1 MEESTI
7 WKMID
12 IYFQDNPQA
21 LVKHHIDSFNQFYDT
36 GLIQLFKEMNPIKL
50 EVDYD
55 TDIQEFRSKCLMYIG
70 GKNGDKVYF
79 GKPIIH
85 DSLENSH
92 YMYPNECRLRNM
104 SYAITIHYDVEIE
117 YTRILRENEVPTPTD
132 EKGYAF
138 YDDLD
143 VKEKTEKGEILKKD
157 YTPSEMTTLRE
168 NTKLQSNT
176 QNIKML
182 LEKIYLGRFPIMVQS
197 NLCILHN
204 LPRDMRFSLGECKN
218 DFGGYFIID
227 GKEKVVIPQE
237 QFGDNMMNI
246 YKDKND
252 KYTYSLDFKS
262 VSENVSK
269 PVRQLSIRILA
280 STDTQKKNNI
290 GVFIPN
296 AGAQPIPLFIV
307 FRALGVISDEEI
319 ISFCTLQDAKQTN
332 ALFVPFLEACVH
344 DAASIITQYEAIYFI
359 SLFVKGRSITRTM
372 RILTDYFLPHVGEVN
387 YLEKAYHLGHMVNR
401 LLAVAT
407 GLESVTDRDSYKYK
421 RLELIGP
428 LMKNLFSEYYKQ
440 QQKFI
445 QKFFEHRYE
454 FGKDTYNDLSNMI
467 YRKYTE
473 AFSTKIVED
482 GFRKAFKGNW
492 GASSHTKQIGIVQD
506 MNRLSHNGM
515 ISHLR
520 KINLPMDS
528 SIKLIQPR
536 VLHGSQW
543 GIIDPIDTPDGGN
556 IGLHKHLSIMTH
568 VSTSLSRERMIDWLS
583 KNSALKKL
591 NHSIPSSLN
600 RLSKV
605 FVNGFWAGCVADPL
619 TLIKTIKLHRRHGL
633 IPITTSATFNYTL
646 NMITIFVDG
655 GRLCRPIFYCDDN
668 NQKFVFQQKD
678 EWEKIKKN
686 LVEEGEVWSKIVS
699 GFHKKEDPNYN
710 LFGGKYYTWEE
721 LYKTPIEH
729 MKHSKS
735 LLEYIDSQETEGT
748 LIAMSFTDVKSEITR
763 HTHCELHP
771 STTYG
776 VMCNLINYVEHN
788 PVTRNSFSCG
798 QSKQACSLYSTN
810 YQVRMDKTAVV
821 LNNGQIP
828 LVKSKYMQYINNEE
842 NPYGENAIVAIMCY
856 TGYNVE
862 DAVLINEGALDRGLF
877 RTTYY
882 TTYEAHEEK
891 EIRNDVVTNEQ
902 VFCNIQDLKEVDGV
916 KPDYDYS
923 YLDKQG
929 LIPENTEVHDKIIL
943 IGQTTLSDPRT
954 GKKKDMSKTTKKGQV
969 GIVDKAFMTEGEEG
983 QRIAKIRIRE
993 ERIPTFGDKFAS
1005 RAGQK
1010 GTVGMVIPECNMPFT
1025 KDGIRPDMIV
1035 NPHALPSRMTIGQM
1049 IESIVGKACTFEG
1062 TAGDCTAFYN
1072 RENKLGMFGEILTK
1086 HNFHSN
1092 GDEILYDGMTGKQLE
1107 ATIFIGPT
1115 YYMRLKHMVKDK
1127 INYRATGPLTKL
1139 TRQPVS
1145 GRANDGGLR
1154 IGEMERDAV
1163 ISHGMSH
1170 FLKES
1175 MMERA
1180 DAYKLAIC
1188 NKTGMVAIYNP
1199 TKDLLISPSADGPIQ
1214 YNGSVEK
1221 EGNIEVKQM
1230 TKHGRSF
1237 SLVHVPYSL
1246 KLMMQELQCINVQM
1260 HIITDDNI
1268 NQLENM
1274 NFSKNVRF
1282 GKDETPQTLIEQ
1294 IQKNLNKKIE
1304 KKSILES
1311 SIEEEY
1317 KSSNEF
1323 PNVRLSPEEIDIA
1336 ALMARQDEEAGNLPA
1351 RAPFNIKNLIPKKIT
1366 PHSPDE
1372 PPPPEDSPYKSPEWA
1387 TGSPAFNPWDDPNY
1401 SPPYDPNP
1409 TSPWDPN
1416 SSQESPNSVSSE
1428 FHPSNPDYAY
1438 YDPNDPATHRR
1449 FYDPNDPFTHG
1460 PGGDLN
1466 DPVMKFQNRAEY
1478 DKWRET
1484 QNQKGGTVGNFQLD
1498 DKVFL
1503 KGDSSNPTRMW
1514 NVVHANELDKSY
1526 LIDTQNLDGINVE
1539 ASKRLVLEKDIRK
1552 PDLFDYNTNSGPR
1565 YNPAAY
1571 YSSQNM
1577 PPPIPQPHPS
1587 LYPAQQDCNPPPVMN
1602 VVKIYNQSP
1611 AEPAGAGVA
1620 PMGFMEEVTNIE
1632 TPIPK
1637 LPDFKGNNFII
1648 EKLSK

>member
-36 GLIQLFKEMNPIKL
+36 ELIQLFKEMNPIKL

-70 GKNGDKVYF
+70 GKNGDRVYF
-79 GKPIIH
+79 GKPVIH
-85 DSLENSH
+85 DSNENSH

-117 YTRILRENEVPTPTD
+117 YTRILRENEVPTATD
-132 EKGYAF
+132 DKGYAF

-143 VKEKTEKGEILKKD
+143 IKEKTENGEILKKD
-157 YTPSEMTTLRE
+157 YTPSELATIRE
-168 NTKLQSNT
+168 NTKIQSNT
-176 QNIKML
+176 QHIKML

-204 LPRDMRFSLGECKN
+204 LPREMRFSFGECKN
-218 DFGGYFIID
+218 DVGGYFIID

-246 YKDKND
+246 YKDKD
-252 KYTYSLDFKS
+252 EKYTYSLDFKS

-319 ISFCTLQDAKQTN
+319 ISFCTLQDAKHTN
-332 ALFVPFLEACVH
+332 SLFVPYLEACVH

-407 GLESVTDRDSYKYK
+407 GLEPVTDRDSYKYK

-440 QQKFI
+440 QQKYI

-454 FGKDTYNDLSNMI
+454 FGKDTYNDLTNMI

-473 AFSTKIVED
+473 AFSNKIVED

-492 GASSHTKQIGIVQD
+492 GASSHTKKIGIVQD

-556 IGLHKHLSIMTH
+556 IGLHKHLAIMTH
-568 VSTSLSRERMIDWLS
+568 VSTSLSREPMIEWLA
-583 KNSALKKL
+583 KNTALKRL
-591 NHSIPSSLN
+591 NQSIPSSLN

-605 FVNGFWAGCVADPL
+605 FVNGFWVGCVADPL

-646 NMITIFVDG
+646 NMITIFLDG
-655 GRLCRPIFYCDDN
+655 GRLCRPILYRDDVN
-668 NQKFVFQQKD
+668 RGFVFHQKD
-678 EWEKIKKN
+678 EWEKIKNK
-686 LVEEGEVWSKIVS
+686 LVEDGDIWSKIVG
-699 GFHKKEDPNYN
+699 GFQKKEDPGYN
-710 LFGGKYYTWEE
+710 LYGGKYYTWEE
-721 LYKTPIEH
+721 LYKSPIEN

-735 LLEYIDSQETEGT
+735 LLEYLDCQETEGT
-748 LIAMSFTDVKSEITR
+748 LIAMNFMDVQSEITK
-763 HTHCELHP
+763 HTHCEVHP

-776 VMCNLINYVEHN
+776 VMCNLINYLEHN

-842 NPYGENAIVAIMCY
+842 NPYGENAIVAVMCY

-862 DAVLINEGALDRGLF
+862 DAVLINEGALARGLF

-902 VFCNIQDLKEVDGV
+902 VFGNIQDLKEVEGV

-943 IGQTTLSDPRT
+943 IGQTALLDSRT
-954 GKKKDMSKTTKKGQV
+954 GKRKDMSKTTKKGQV

-993 ERIPTFGDKFAS
+993 ERIPSFGDKFAS

-1010 GTVGMVIPECNMPFT
+1010 GTVGMIIPECDMPFT

-1092 GDEILYDGMTGKQLE
+1092 GDEIMYDGMTGKQLE

-1163 ISHGMSH
+1163 ISHGMSY

-1180 DAYKLAIC
+1180 DAYKLAVC

-1199 TKDLLISPSADGPIQ
+1199 SKDLLISPSADGPIQ

-1221 EGNIEVKQM
+1221 EGNIQVKQM

-1237 SLVHVPYSL
+1237 SIVHVPYSL
-1246 KLMMQELQCINVQM
+1246 KLLMQELQCINVQM

-1268 NQLENM
+1268 NQFENM
-1274 NFSKNVRF
+1274 NFSKNLRF
-1282 GKDETPQTLIEQ
+1282 GKDETPQSLIEQ
-1294 IQKNLNKKIE
+1294 IQKNLNKKNV
-1304 KKSILES
+1304 KQSILET

-1317 KSSNEF
+1317 KNSDGF
-1323 PNVRLSPEEIDIA
+1323 PTVGMTPEEVDIA
-1336 ALMARQDEEAGNLPA
+1336 KLMARQDEMEKP
-1351 RAPFNIKNLIPKKIT
+1351 RVPFNINTFLPPRRKFS

-1372 PPPPEDSPYKSPEWA
+1372 PPPPLPADSPAYSP
-1387 TGSPAFNPWDDPNY
+1387 PYDPNY
-1401 SPPYDPNP
+1401 SPPYNPNASPQYDPNFTP
-1409 TSPWDPN
+1409 SPDK
-1416 SSQESPNSVSSE
+1416 QEESISPE
-1428 FHPSNPDYAY
+1428 YHPSNPDYAFH
-1438 YDPNDPATHRR
+1438 DPNDPATRRR

-1460 PGGDLN
+1460 PGDDPN
-1466 DPVMKFQNRAEY
+1466 DPVLKFQNRAEY
-1478 DKWRET
+1478 DKWRESL
-1484 QNQKGGTVGNFQLD
+1484 QPQQKGGNFEHFQLN
-1498 DKVFL
+1498 DKVFF
-1503 KGDSSNPTRMW
+1503 KGDYSNPTRIW
-1514 NVVHANELDKSY
+1514 TIVHANELDKSY
-1526 LIDTQNLDGINVE
+1526 LIDTQDLDGINVE
-1539 ASKRLVLEKDIRK
+1539 SSKRLVNEKDIRK
-1552 PDLFDYNTNSGPR
+1552 PDLFDYNTYRGDSETSFVSPPSQPF
-1565 YNPAAY
+1565 YPPSSY
-1571 YSSQNM
+1571 YPQNNFQESNHQS
-1577 PPPIPQPHPS
+1577 P
-1587 LYPAQQDCNPPPVMN
+1587 LPVMN
-1602 VVKIYNQSP
+1602 VVKIYNQTA
-1611 AEPAGAGVA
+1611 AEPAVSPGQSSH
-1620 PMGFMEEVTNIE
+1620 PIEFTEDVTNIE
-1632 TPIPK
+1632 RPPNPK

-1648 EKLSK
+1648 EKLQK

>member
-36 GLIQLFKEMNPIKL
+36 ELIQLFKEMNPIKL

-85 DSLENSH
+85 DSKEDSH

-117 YTRILRENEVPTPTD
+117 YTRILRENEVPTATD

-143 VKEKTEKGEILKKD
+143 IKEKTENGEILKKD
-157 YTPSEMTTLRE
+157 YTPSELTTIRE
-168 NTKLQSNT
+168 NTKIQSNT

-204 LPRDMRFSLGECKN
+204 LPREMRFSFGECKN
-218 DFGGYFIID
+218 DVGGYFIID

-237 QFGDNMMNI
+237 QFGNNMMNI
-246 YKDKND
+246 YKDKNE
-252 KYTYSLDFKS
+252 KYTFSLDFKS

-280 STDTQKKNNI
+280 STDTQQKNNI

-307 FRALGVISDEEI
+307 FRALGVISDDEI
-319 ISFCTLQDAKQTN
+319 ISFCTLQDAKHTN
-332 ALFVPFLEACVH
+332 SLFVPYLEACVH
-344 DAASIITQYEAIYFI
+344 DAASIITQYDAIYFI

-407 GLESVTDRDSYKYK
+407 GLESVTERDSYKFK

-428 LMKNLFSEYYKQ
+428 LMKNLFTEYYKQ
-440 QQKFI
+440 QQKYI

-473 AFSTKIVED
+473 AFSNKIVEE
-482 GFRKAFKGNW
+482 GFQKAFKGNW
-492 GASSHTKQIGIVQD
+492 GASSHTKKIGIVQD

-556 IGLHKHLSIMTH
+556 IGLHKHLSILTH
-568 VSTSLSRERMIDWLS
+568 VSTSLSREPMIDWLT

-605 FVNGFWAGCVADPL
+605 FVNGLWIGCVADPL
-619 TLIKTIKLHRRHGL
+619 TLIKTIKVHRRHGL

-646 NMITIFVDG
+646 NLITIFLDG
-655 GRLCRPIFYCDDN
+655 GRLCRPIFYSDDN
-668 NQKFVFQQKD
+668 RKFVFQQKD
-678 EWEKIKKN
+678 EWEKIKKK
-686 LVEEGEVWSKIVS
+686 LLEEGEIWSKIVS
-699 GFHKKEDPNYN
+699 GFHKKEDPGFN
-710 LFGGKYYTWEE
+710 LYAGKYYTWEE
-721 LYKTPIEH
+721 LYKTPIEN

-735 LLEYIDSQETEGT
+735 LLEYVDSQETEGT
-748 LIAMSFTDVKSEITR
+748 LIAMNFIDVKSEITN
-763 HTHCELHP
+763 HTHCEVHP

-776 VMCNLINYVEHN
+776 VMCNLINYLEHN

-862 DAVLINEGALDRGLF
+862 DAVLINEAALHRGLF

-902 VFCNIQDLKEVDGV
+902 VFCNIQDLNEVEGV

-923 YLDKQG
+923 YLNKQG

-943 IGQTTLSDPRT
+943 IGQTALLDSRT

-1010 GTVGMVIPECNMPFT
+1010 GTVGMVIPECDMPFT

-1092 GDEILYDGMTGKQLE
+1092 GDEIMYDGMTGKQLE
-1107 ATIFIGPT
+1107 ATVFIGPT

-1163 ISHGMSH
+1163 ISHGMSY

-1175 MMERA
+1175 MMDRA

-1199 TKDLLISPSADGPIQ
+1199 SKDLLISPSADGPIQ

-1221 EGNIEVKQM
+1221 DENNIGVKQI

-1237 SLVHVPYSL
+1237 SIVHVPYSL
-1246 KLMMQELQCINVQM
+1246 NLLVNELKCINVQM

-1268 NQLENM
+1268 NQFENM
-1274 NFSKNVRF
+1274 NFSKNIRF
-1282 GKDETPQTLIEQ
+1282 GKDETPQTIIQQ
-1294 IQKNLNKKIE
+1294 IQNNLNKKLV
-1304 KKSILES
+1304 KQSILES
-1311 SIEEEY
+1311 SIEDEY
-1317 KSSNEF
+1317 KNSEKF
-1323 PNVRLSPEEIDIA
+1323 PTIGMSPEEVDIA
-1336 ALMARQDEEAGNLPA
+1336 GLMARQDEMTNIPP
-1351 RAPFNIKNLIPKKIT
+1351 RAPFNINHIFPPESQVT
-1366 PHSPDE
+1366 PRSPDDPPPPRSPDDPPPPRSPDD
-1372 PPPPEDSPYKSPEWA
+1372 PPPPESPEWA
-1387 TGSPAFNPWDDPNY
+1387 TTSPY
-1401 SPPYDPNP
+1401 SPPYNPNG
-1409 TSPWDPN
+1409 SPPYNPNDSQPYNLYDDSPPYNPN
-1416 SSQESPNSVSSE
+1416 SDSPE
-1428 FHPSNPDYAY
+1428 YHPTPREGTN
-1438 YDPNDPATHRR
+1438 THQQ
-1449 FYDPNDPFTHG
+1449 
-1460 PGGDLN
+1460 GGN
-1466 DPVMKFQNRAEY
+1466 
-1478 DKWRET
+1478 
-1484 QNQKGGTVGNFQLD
+1484 GTFQLH
-1498 DKVFL
+1498 DKVLF
-1503 KGDSSNPTRMW
+1503 KGDSSNPTRIW
-1514 NVVHANELDKSY
+1514 TIVHANELGKSY
-1526 LIDTQNLDGINVE
+1526 IIETDDLAGINVE
-1539 ASKRLVLEKDIRK
+1539 SSKLLVNEKDIRK
-1552 PDLFDYNTNSGPR
+1552 PHLFDCNANQTTLYTPEN
-1565 YNPAAY
+1565 Y
-1571 YSSQNM
+1571 YSQNIAL
-1577 PPPIPQPHPS
+1577 PTPHPS
-1587 LYPAQQDCNPPPVMN
+1587 YNFQDLNPPAPVMN
-1602 VVKIYNQSP
+1602 IVKIYNQTPADSATTSP
-1611 AEPAGAGVA
+1611 IPIEL
-1620 PMGFMEEVTNIE
+1620 MEEVTNLESINQNM
-1632 TPIPK
+1632 
-1637 LPDFKGNNFII
+1637 PDFKGNNFIVKKL
-1648 EKLSK
+1648 EK

>member
-7 WKMID
+7 WKIID

-36 GLIQLFKEMNPIKL
+36 QLIQLFKEMNPIKL

-85 DSLENSH
+85 DSKENSH

-104 SYAITIHYDVEIE
+104 SYAVTIHYDVEIE
-117 YTRILRENEVPTPTD
+117 YTRILRENEVPTATD

-143 VKEKTEKGEILKKD
+143 IKETTEKGEMLKKD
-157 YTPSEMTTLRE
+157 YTPSELAAIRE
-168 NTKLQSNT
+168 NTKIQSNT
-176 QNIKML
+176 QQIKML

-197 NLCILHN
+197 NLCILHG
-204 LPRDMRFSLGECKN
+204 LPREMRFSFGECKN
-218 DFGGYFIID
+218 DLGGYFIID

-237 QFGDNMMNI
+237 EFGDNMMNI
-246 YKDKND
+246 YKDKNE
-252 KYTYSLDFKS
+252 KYTYSLDLKS

-269 PVRQLSIRILA
+269 PVRQLSLRILA
-280 STDTQKKNNI
+280 STDTQSKGNI

-307 FRALGVISDEEI
+307 FRALGVITDEEI

-332 ALFVPFLEACVH
+332 SLFVPYLEACVH
-344 DAASIITQYEAIYFI
+344 DAASIITQYDAIYFI

-401 LLAVAT
+401 LLSVAT
-407 GLESVTDRDSYKYK
+407 GLESVTDRDSYKFK
-421 RLELIGP
+421 RLALIGP

-440 QQKFI
+440 QQKYI

-454 FGKDTYNDLSNMI
+454 FGKDTYSDLSNLI

-473 AFSTKIVED
+473 AFSNKIVEE

-506 MNRLSHNGM
+506 LNRLSHNGM

-520 KINLPMDS
+520 KTNLPMDS
-528 SIKLIQPR
+528 SIKLIPPR

-568 VSTSLSRERMIDWLS
+568 VSTSLSREPMIEWLT
-583 KNSALKKL
+583 KNSALKRL
-591 NHSIPSSLN
+591 NHLIPSSLH

-605 FVNGFWAGCVADPL
+605 FVNGFWVGCVADPM
-619 TLIKTIKLHRRHGL
+619 TLMKTIKLHRRHGL
-633 IPITTSATFNYTL
+633 IPVMTSATFNYTL
-646 NMITIFVDG
+646 NTIIIFLDG
-655 GRLCRPIFYCDDN
+655 GRLCRPIFYCDDDR
-668 NQKFVFQQKD
+668 KFVFQQKD
-678 EWEKIKKN
+678 EWEKIKKI
-686 LVEEGEVWSKIVS
+686 LPSALTSGEEGGDGLDVWSKIMS
-699 GFHKKEDPNYN
+699 GFQKKEVRGFSLYD
-710 LFGGKYYTWEE
+710 GKYYTWEE
-721 LYKTPIEH
+721 LYKTPLSNI
-729 MKHSKS
+729 KHSKS
-735 LLEYIDSQETEGT
+735 LLEYVDSQETEGT
-748 LIAMSFTDVKSEITR
+748 LIAMNFSDVKSEITN

-776 VMCNLINYVEHN
+776 VMCNLINYLEHN
-788 PVTRNSFSCG
+788 PASRNSFSCG

-828 LVKSKYMQYINNEE
+828 LVKSKYLQYINNEE

-862 DAVLINEGALDRGLF
+862 DAVLINEGALARGLF

-891 EIRNDVVTNEQ
+891 EIRNDVITNEK
-902 VFCNIQDLKEVDGV
+902 VFGNIQDLKELEGV

-929 LIPENTEVHDKIIL
+929 LIPENTELHDKIIL
-943 IGQTTLSDPRT
+943 IGQTALVDSQT
-954 GKKKDMSKTTKKGQV
+954 GKRKDMSKTTKKGQV

-1010 GTVGMVIPECNMPFT
+1010 GTVGMVIPECDMPFT

-1049 IESIVGKACTFEG
+1049 VESIVGKACCFEG

-1107 ATIFIGPT
+1107 ASIFIGPT

-1127 INYRATGPLTKL
+1127 INFRATGPNTKL

-1199 TKDLLISPSADGPIQ
+1199 SKDLLISPCADGPIQ

-1221 EGNIEVKQM
+1221 DGKIEVKQM

-1237 SLVHVPYSL
+1237 SIVHVPYSL
-1246 KLMMQELQCINVQM
+1246 KLLIQELQCINVQM

-1274 NFSKNVRF
+1274 NFSKNIRF
-1282 GKDETPQTLIEQ
+1282 GKEETPQTLIAQ
-1294 IQKNLNKKIE
+1294 IQNILNQKTSKLPNINKTKIRGLDDNNMNKFPDVGMSPEEVDLALLLANDDENMKNRIPRPRFDINKYVVDIPPE
-1304 KKSILES
+1304 DQDENP
-1311 SIEEEY
+1311 EY
-1317 KSSNEF
+1317 KS
-1323 PNVRLSPEEIDIA
+1323 PE
-1336 ALMARQDEEAGNLPA
+1336 
-1351 RAPFNIKNLIPKKIT
+1351 
-1366 PHSPDE
+1366 
-1372 PPPPEDSPYKSPEWA
+1372 YKSPEWA
-1387 TGSPAFNPWDDPNY
+1387 TGSPAFNPYDDPNYSGPPFDPNASDSPNWHPGYNPYDDPNY
-1401 SPPYDPNP
+1401 SPPYHPTGPLYENPNIKEGGGKGRKEEA
-1409 TSPWDPN
+1409 TL
-1416 SSQESPNSVSSE
+1416 
-1428 FHPSNPDYAY
+1428 FH
-1438 YDPNDPATHRR
+1438 
-1449 FYDPNDPFTHG
+1449 
-1460 PGGDLN
+1460 LN
-1466 DPVMKFQNRAEY
+1466 D
-1478 DKWRET
+1478 
-1484 QNQKGGTVGNFQLD
+1484 TVF
-1498 DKVFL
+1498 F
-1503 KGDSSNPTRMW
+1503 KGDSNPTRIW
-1514 NVVHANELDKSY
+1514 TVTHVNELENTYEINTQDLRNINVQDSNLVHVSQRDIRRPDVFDFTPHHREQEVFPENY
-1526 LIDTQNLDGINVE
+1526 LLPENNLLPENYYQPYMQTQNKGENCV
-1539 ASKRLVLEKDIRK
+1539 
-1552 PDLFDYNTNSGPR
+1552 
-1565 YNPAAY
+1565 
-1571 YSSQNM
+1571 
-1577 PPPIPQPHPS
+1577 PQ
-1587 LYPAQQDCNPPPVMN
+1587 QPPPVLVNIFNQTTGEQPKTLANEDVNVDPLATSNHVPANYMN
-1602 VVKIYNQSP
+1602 YSKPSTVTSTSSTSP
-1611 AEPAGAGVA
+1611 
-1620 PMGFMEEVTNIE
+1620 I
-1632 TPIPK
+1632 
-1637 LPDFKGNNFII
+1637 DFKNTSQIKI
-1648 EKLSK
+1648 EKI

>member
-36 GLIQLFKEMNPIKL
+36 ELIQLFKEMNPIKL

-85 DSLENSH
+85 DSKEDSH

-117 YTRILRENEVPTPTD
+117 YTRILRENEVPTATD
-132 EKGYAF
+132 ENGYAF

-143 VKEKTEKGEILKKD
+143 IKEKTENGEILKKD
-157 YTPSEMTTLRE
+157 YTPSELATIRE
-168 NTKLQSNT
+168 NTKIQSNT

-204 LPRDMRFSLGECKN
+204 LPREMRFSFGECKN
-218 DFGGYFIID
+218 DVGGYFIID

-237 QFGDNMMNI
+237 QFGNNMMNI
-246 YKDKND
+246 YKDKNE
-252 KYTYSLDFKS
+252 KYTFSLDFKS

-280 STDTQKKNNI
+280 STDTQQKNNI

-307 FRALGVISDEEI
+307 FRALGVISDDEI
-319 ISFCTLQDAKQTN
+319 ISFCTLQDAKHTN
-332 ALFVPFLEACVH
+332 SLFVPYLEACVH

-401 LLAVAT
+401 LMAVAT
-407 GLESVTDRDSYKYK
+407 GLESVTERDSYKFK

-428 LMKNLFSEYYKQ
+428 LMKNLFTEYYKQ
-440 QQKFI
+440 QQKYI

-473 AFSTKIVED
+473 AFSNKIVEE
-482 GFRKAFKGNW
+482 GFQKAFKGNW
-492 GASSHTKQIGIVQD
+492 GASSHTKKIGIVQD

-556 IGLHKHLSIMTH
+556 IGLHKHLSILTH
-568 VSTSLSRERMIDWLS
+568 VSTSLSREPMIDWLT

-605 FVNGFWAGCVADPL
+605 FVNGLWIGCVADPL
-619 TLIKTIKLHRRHGL
+619 TLIKTIKVHRRHGL

-646 NMITIFVDG
+646 NLITIFLDG
-655 GRLCRPIFYCDDN
+655 GRLCRPIFYSDDN
-668 NQKFVFQQKD
+668 RKFVFQQKD
-678 EWEKIKKN
+678 EWEKIKKK
-686 LVEEGEVWSKIVS
+686 LLEEGEIWSKIVS
-699 GFHKKEDPNYN
+699 GFHKKEDPGFN
-710 LFGGKYYTWEE
+710 LYAGKYYTWEE
-721 LYKTPIEH
+721 LYKTPIEN

-748 LIAMSFTDVKSEITR
+748 LIAMNFIDVKSEITN
-763 HTHCELHP
+763 HTHCEVHP

-776 VMCNLINYVEHN
+776 VMCNLINYLEHN

-862 DAVLINEGALDRGLF
+862 DAVLINEAALHRGLF

-902 VFCNIQDLKEVDGV
+902 VFCNIQDLNEVEGV

-923 YLDKQG
+923 YLNKQG

-943 IGQTTLSDPRT
+943 IGQTALLDSRT

-1010 GTVGMVIPECNMPFT
+1010 GTVGMVIPECDMPFT

-1092 GDEILYDGMTGKQLE
+1092 GDEIMYDGMTGKQLE
-1107 ATIFIGPT
+1107 ATVFIGPT

-1163 ISHGMSH
+1163 ISHGMSY

-1175 MMERA
+1175 MMDRA

-1199 TKDLLISPSADGPIQ
+1199 SKDLLISPSADGPIQ
-1214 YNGSVEK
+1214 YNGTVEK
-1221 EGNIEVKQM
+1221 EENNIGVKQI

-1237 SLVHVPYSL
+1237 SIVHVPYSL
-1246 KLMMQELQCINVQM
+1246 NLLVNELKCINVQM

-1268 NQLENM
+1268 NQFENM
-1274 NFSKNVRF
+1274 NFSKNIRF
-1282 GKDETPQTLIEQ
+1282 GKDETPQTIIQQ
-1294 IQKNLNKKIE
+1294 IQNNLNKKLV
-1304 KKSILES
+1304 KQSILES
-1311 SIEEEY
+1311 SIEDEY
-1317 KSSNEF
+1317 KNSEKF
-1323 PNVRLSPEEIDIA
+1323 PTIGMSPEEIDIA
-1336 ALMARQDEEAGNLPA
+1336 GLMARQDEMTNIPP
-1351 RAPFNIKNLIPKKIT
+1351 RAPFNINHIFPPKKVA
-1366 PHSPDE
+1366 PRSPDDPPPPRSPDY
-1372 PPPPEDSPYKSPEWA
+1372 PPPPESPEWA
-1387 TGSPAFNPWDDPNY
+1387 TTSPY
-1401 SPPYDPNP
+1401 SPPYNPNG
-1409 TSPWDPN
+1409 SPPYNPNGSPPYNPNDSQQYNLYDDSPPYNPNDSQQYNLYDDSPPYNPN
-1416 SSQESPNSVSSE
+1416 SDSPE
-1428 FHPSNPDYAY
+1428 YHPTPREGTN
-1438 YDPNDPATHRR
+1438 THQQGENV
-1449 FYDPNDPFTHG
+1449 P
-1460 PGGDLN
+1460 
-1466 DPVMKFQNRAEY
+1466 
-1478 DKWRET
+1478 
-1484 QNQKGGTVGNFQLD
+1484 FQLH
-1498 DKVFL
+1498 DKVFF
-1503 KGDSSNPTRMW
+1503 KGDSSNPTRIW
-1514 NVVHANELDKSY
+1514 SIVHANELGKSY
-1526 LIDTQNLDGINVE
+1526 IIETEDLAGINVE
-1539 ASKRLVLEKDIRK
+1539 SSKLLVNEKDIRK
-1552 PDLFDYNTNSGPR
+1552 PLLFDYNANQNTQEND
-1565 YNPAAY
+1565 Y
-1571 YSSQNM
+1571 SQNITL
-1577 PPPIPQPHPS
+1577 PTSHPS
-1587 LYPAQQDCNPPPVMN
+1587 YNFQDPPAPVMN
-1602 VVKIYNQSP
+1602 IVKIYNQTPADSATTSP
-1611 AEPAGAGVA
+1611 IPSEL
-1620 PMGFMEEVTNIE
+1620 MEDVTNLESINQNM
-1632 TPIPK
+1632 
-1637 LPDFKGNNFII
+1637 PDFKVNNFTI
-1648 EKLSK
+1648 EKLEK

>member
-36 GLIQLFKEMNPIKL
+36 ELIQLFKEMNPIKL

-85 DSLENSH
+85 DSKEDSH

-117 YTRILRENEVPTPTD
+117 YTRILRENEVPTATD

-143 VKEKTEKGEILKKD
+143 IKEKTENGEILKKD
-157 YTPSEMTTLRE
+157 YTPSELTTIRE
-168 NTKLQSNT
+168 NTKIQSNT

-204 LPRDMRFSLGECKN
+204 LPREMRFSFGECKN
-218 DFGGYFIID
+218 DVGGYFIID

-237 QFGDNMMNI
+237 QFGNNMMNI
-246 YKDKND
+246 YKDKNE
-252 KYTYSLDFKS
+252 KYTFSLDFKS

-280 STDTQKKNNI
+280 STDTQQKNNI

-307 FRALGVISDEEI
+307 FRALGVISDDEI
-319 ISFCTLQDAKQTN
+319 ISFCTLQDAKHTN
-332 ALFVPFLEACVH
+332 SLFVPYLEACVH
-344 DAASIITQYEAIYFI
+344 DAASIITQYDAIYFI

-407 GLESVTDRDSYKYK
+407 GLESVTERDSYKFK

-428 LMKNLFSEYYKQ
+428 LMKNLFTEYYKQ
-440 QQKFI
+440 QQKYI

-473 AFSTKIVED
+473 AFSNKIVEE
-482 GFRKAFKGNW
+482 GFQKAFKGNW
-492 GASSHTKQIGIVQD
+492 GASSHTKKIGIVQD

-556 IGLHKHLSIMTH
+556 IGLHKHLSILTH
-568 VSTSLSRERMIDWLS
+568 VSTSLSREPMIDWLT

-605 FVNGFWAGCVADPL
+605 FVNGLWIGCVADPL
-619 TLIKTIKLHRRHGL
+619 TLIKTIKVHRRHGL

-646 NMITIFVDG
+646 NLITIFLDG
-655 GRLCRPIFYCDDN
+655 GRLCRPIFYSDDN
-668 NQKFVFQQKD
+668 RKFVFQQKD
-678 EWEKIKKN
+678 EWEKIKKK
-686 LVEEGEVWSKIVS
+686 LLEEGEIWSKIVS
-699 GFHKKEDPNYN
+699 GFHKKEDPGFN
-710 LFGGKYYTWEE
+710 LYAGKYYTWEE
-721 LYKTPIEH
+721 LYKTPIEN

-735 LLEYIDSQETEGT
+735 LLEYVDSQETEGT
-748 LIAMSFTDVKSEITR
+748 LIAMNFIDVKSEITN
-763 HTHCELHP
+763 HTHCEVHP

-776 VMCNLINYVEHN
+776 VMCNLINYLEHN

-862 DAVLINEGALDRGLF
+862 DAVLINEAALHRGLF

-902 VFCNIQDLKEVDGV
+902 VFCNIQDLNEVEGV

-923 YLDKQG
+923 YLNKQG

-943 IGQTTLSDPRT
+943 IGQTALLDSRT

-1010 GTVGMVIPECNMPFT
+1010 GTVGMVIPECDMPFT

-1092 GDEILYDGMTGKQLE
+1092 GDEIMYDGMTGKQLE
-1107 ATIFIGPT
+1107 ATVFIGPT

-1163 ISHGMSH
+1163 ISHGMSY

-1175 MMERA
+1175 MMDRA

-1199 TKDLLISPSADGPIQ
+1199 SKDLLISPSADGPIQ

-1221 EGNIEVKQM
+1221 DENNIGVKQI

-1237 SLVHVPYSL
+1237 SIVHVPYSL
-1246 KLMMQELQCINVQM
+1246 NLLVNELKCINVQM

-1268 NQLENM
+1268 NQFENM
-1274 NFSKNVRF
+1274 NFSKNIRF
-1282 GKDETPQTLIEQ
+1282 GKDETPQTIIQQ
-1294 IQKNLNKKIE
+1294 IQNNLNKKLV
-1304 KKSILES
+1304 KQSILES
-1311 SIEEEY
+1311 SIEDEY
-1317 KSSNEF
+1317 KNSEKF
-1323 PNVRLSPEEIDIA
+1323 PTIGMSPEEVDIA
-1336 ALMARQDEEAGNLPA
+1336 GLMARQDEMTNIPP
-1351 RAPFNIKNLIPKKIT
+1351 RAPFNINHIFPKKVT
-1366 PHSPDE
+1366 PRSPDDPPPPRSPDDPPPPRSPDD
-1372 PPPPEDSPYKSPEWA
+1372 PPPPESPEWA
-1387 TGSPAFNPWDDPNY
+1387 TTSPY
-1401 SPPYDPNP
+1401 SPPYNPNG
-1409 TSPWDPN
+1409 SPPYNPNDSQPYNLYDDSPPYNPN
-1416 SSQESPNSVSSE
+1416 SDSPE
-1428 FHPSNPDYAY
+1428 YHPTPREGTN
-1438 YDPNDPATHRR
+1438 THQQ
-1449 FYDPNDPFTHG
+1449 
-1460 PGGDLN
+1460 GGN
-1466 DPVMKFQNRAEY
+1466 
-1478 DKWRET
+1478 
-1484 QNQKGGTVGNFQLD
+1484 GTFQLH
-1498 DKVFL
+1498 DKVLF
-1503 KGDSSNPTRMW
+1503 KGDSSNPTRIW
-1514 NVVHANELDKSY
+1514 TIVHANELGKSY
-1526 LIDTQNLDGINVE
+1526 IIETDDLAGINVE
-1539 ASKRLVLEKDIRK
+1539 SSKLLVNEKDIRK
-1552 PDLFDYNTNSGPR
+1552 PHLFDCNANQTTLYTPEN
-1565 YNPAAY
+1565 Y
-1571 YSSQNM
+1571 YSQNIAL
-1577 PPPIPQPHPS
+1577 PTPHPS
-1587 LYPAQQDCNPPPVMN
+1587 YNFQDLNPPAPVMN
-1602 VVKIYNQSP
+1602 IVKIYNQTPADSATTSP
-1611 AEPAGAGVA
+1611 IPIEL
-1620 PMGFMEEVTNIE
+1620 MEEVTNLESINQNM
-1632 TPIPK
+1632 
-1637 LPDFKGNNFII
+1637 PDFKGNNFIVKKL
-1648 EKLSK
+1648 EK

>member
-36 GLIQLFKEMNPIKL
+36 ELIQLFKEMNPIKL

-85 DSLENSH
+85 DSKENSH

-104 SYAITIHYDVEIE
+104 TYAITIHYDVEIE
-117 YTRILRENEVPTPTD
+117 YTRILRENEVPTATD

-143 VKEKTEKGEILKKD
+143 IKEKTDTGEILKKD
-157 YTPSEMTTLRE
+157 YTPSELATIRE
-168 NTKLQSNT
+168 NTKIQSNT
-176 QNIKML
+176 QQIKML

-204 LPRDMRFSLGECKN
+204 LPREMRFSFGECKN

-246 YKDKND
+246 YKSKDE

-269 PVRQLSIRILA
+269 PVRQLSLRILA

-319 ISFCTLQDAKQTN
+319 ISFCTLQDAKHTN
-332 ALFVPFLEACVH
+332 SLFVPYLEACVH

-407 GLESVTDRDSYKYK
+407 GLESVTDRDSYKFK

-440 QQKFI
+440 QQKYI

-473 AFSTKIVED
+473 AFSNKIVED

-528 SIKLIQPR
+528 SVKLVQPR

-556 IGLHKHLSIMTH
+556 IGLHKHLAIMTH
-568 VSTSLSRERMIDWLS
+568 VSTSLSREPMIEWLS
-583 KNSALKKL
+583 KNSALKRL
-591 NHSIPSSLN
+591 NHSIPSSLH

-633 IPITTSATFNYTL
+633 IPITTSATFHYTL
-646 NMITIFVDG
+646 NMITIFLDG
-655 GRLCRPIFYCDDN
+655 GRLCRPIFYRDDILN
-668 NQKFVFQQKD
+668 KFVFQQKD
-678 EWEKIKKN
+678 EWEKMKKHI
-686 LVEEGEVWSKIVS
+686 VEEGDIWSKIVS
-699 GFHKKEDPNYN
+699 GFHKKEDPGFN
-710 LFGGKYYTWEE
+710 LYGGKYYTWEE
-721 LYKTPIEH
+721 LYKPIPKEQ
-729 MKHSKS
+729 MKHSKA
-735 LLEYIDSQETEGT
+735 LLEYIDCQETEGT
-748 LIAMSFTDVKSEITR
+748 LIAMNFADVKSEITK
-763 HTHCELHP
+763 HTHCEVHP

-776 VMCNLINYVEHN
+776 VMCNLINYLEHN

-821 LNNGQIP
+821 LNNGQVP
-828 LVKSKYMQYINNEE
+828 LVKSKYMQYVNNEE

-862 DAVLINEGALDRGLF
+862 DAVLINEGALARGLF

-902 VFCNIQDLKEVDGV
+902 VFCNIQDLKEVEGV

-943 IGQTTLSDPRT
+943 IGQTALLDSRT

-993 ERIPTFGDKFAS
+993 ERIPSFGDKFAS

-1010 GTVGMVIPECNMPFT
+1010 GTVGMVIPECDMPFT

-1049 IESIVGKACTFEG
+1049 IESIVGKACAFEG

-1086 HNFHSN
+1086 HHFHSN
-1092 GDEILYDGMTGKQLE
+1092 GDEIMYDGMTGKQLE

-1163 ISHGMSH
+1163 ISHGMSY

-1180 DAYKLAIC
+1180 DAYKLAVC

-1221 EGNIEVKQM
+1221 EGNIQVKQM

-1237 SLVHVPYSL
+1237 SIVHVPYSL
-1246 KLMMQELQCINVQM
+1246 KLLMQELQCINVQM

-1268 NQLENM
+1268 SQFENM

-1282 GKDETPQTLIEQ
+1282 GKEETPQTLIEQ
-1294 IQKNLNKKIE
+1294 IQKNLNKKIV
-1304 KKSILES
+1304 KQSILET

-1317 KSSNEF
+1317 KMTNGF
-1323 PNVRLSPEEIDIA
+1323 PTVGMSPEEVDIA
-1336 ALMARQDEEAGNLPA
+1336 KLMERQDEEAKANKG
-1351 RAPFNIKNLIPKKIT
+1351 RVPFNINTLLPPRVFS

-1372 PPPPEDSPYKSPEWA
+1372 PPPPDDDVDSSSPQY
-1387 TGSPAFNPWDDPNY
+1387 DPNY
-1401 SPPYDPNP
+1401 TPSPEQQEEE
-1409 TSPWDPN
+1409 N
-1416 SSQESPNSVSSE
+1416 SSISPE
-1428 FHPSNPDYAY
+1428 YQPSNSDYAY
-1438 YDPNDPATHRR
+1438 YDANDPATHRR

-1460 PGGDLN
+1460 PGDDPN
-1466 DPVMKFQNRAEY
+1466 DPVLKFQNREEY
-1478 DKWRET
+1478 DTWRQT
-1484 QNQKGGTVGNFQLD
+1484 LQQQDGGGFKNSEEPYRLNDEVLF
-1498 DKVFL
+1498 
-1503 KGDSSNPTRMW
+1503 KGDYSNPFRRWTI
-1514 NVVHANELDKSY
+1514 VHVNELDGTY
-1526 LIDTQNLDGINVE
+1526 LINTEDSTGIDVGSSKKLVTDT
-1539 ASKRLVLEKDIRK
+1539 DIRR
-1552 PDLFDYNTNSGPR
+1552 PDIFDYKTYPSVAP
-1565 YNPAAY
+1565 P
-1571 YSSQNM
+1571 SSSYPYPYPPSSSYPDFNQ
-1577 PPPIPQPHPS
+1577 PPP
-1587 LYPAQQDCNPPPVMN
+1587 PPVPVMN
-1602 VVKIYNQSP
+1602 VVKIYNQSSTSEEKSSP
-1611 AEPAGAGVA
+1611 DKND
-1620 PMGFMEEVTNIE
+1620 FMEEVTNIA

-1637 LPDFKGNNFII
+1637 LPNFKENNFII